1 LSRADFAL
9 RRCVSIDPNNSQVNL
24 LLGYLRLRQSR
35 LGDAHD
41 AFTRASRLDPADT
54 VALCMVGL
62 TLDKLGRASEA
73 ATYYQQALKIKP
85 DDEMAARLMTRLDVH
100 E

>member
-1 LSRADFAL
+1 MIQITARSICFSDIFGFANHAL
-9 RRCVSIDPNNSQVNL
+9 TKRI
-24 LLGYLRLRQSR
+24 
-35 LGDAHD
+35 D

-62 TLDKLGRASEA
+62 TLDKLGRDSEA

-85 DDEMAARLMTRLDVH
+85 GDEMAARLMTRLDVH